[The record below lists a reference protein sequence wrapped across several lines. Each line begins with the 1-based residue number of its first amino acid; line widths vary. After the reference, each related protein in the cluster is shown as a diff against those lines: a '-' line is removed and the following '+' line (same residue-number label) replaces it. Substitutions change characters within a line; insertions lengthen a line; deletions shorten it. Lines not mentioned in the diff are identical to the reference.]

1 MTMDR
6 RKPPRN
12 RDQEVPPRT
21 GETIESTVT
30 PERGEEGRKRSE
42 EDRKRNDSMPEEETY
57 EREAQDQHPR
67 CPRGSPSEKDNSG
80 VERDCHSGFRQPYGA
95 ADGPPSPGGW
105 HRQTKVSNAM
115 PHEPGAW
122 SEPRDPTDH
131 P

>member
-42 EDRKRNDSMPEEETY
+42 EDRKRNDSPEEETY

-67 CPRGSPSEKDNSG
+67 
-80 VERDCHSGFRQPYGA
+80 
-95 ADGPPSPGGW
+95 
-105 HRQTKVSNAM
+105 
-115 PHEPGAW
+115 
-122 SEPRDPTDH
+122 
-131 P
+131 